1 MSNCKICLKEQSSDP
16 YFVMEKGHY
25 VIYHAPVEKQLV
37 GYLYVE
43 PKRHVESWHHLTSDE
58 KSELPEIIA
67 QLEKMLYQEVQA
79 ERVYTLTVGEV
90 VRHLHI
96 HLIPRCAGA
105 EIDGLELIQ
114 RAAGPEG
121 TGQPVSEADIRQF
134 IEKINAYD
142 ENSDITAAGN
152 NQGV

>member
-25 VIYHAPVEKQLV
+25 VVYHAPVEKQLV

-43 PKRHVESWHHLTSDE
+43 PKRHVESWHHLTLDE
-58 KSELPEIIA
+58 KNELPEIIA
-67 QLEKMLYQEVQA
+67 QLEEMLYRELQA

-105 EIDGLELIQ
+105 AIDGLELIQ
-114 RAAGPEG
+114 RAAGPAG
-121 TGQPVSEADIRQF
+121 TGQSVCEGEIRQF
-134 IEKINAYD
+134 IESIQALNGK
-142 ENSDITAAGN
+142 
-152 NQGV
+152 